1 MSMDITAA
9 RTERQPQVK
18 PRVVIIG
25 GGISGLSAAWH
36 LQQNGAD
43 VQYSVLEASERW
55 GGKVRSERVDE
66 FVIEAGPDSFLTQKP
81 WALQLARE
89 LGLSDRLLGTNDRM
103 RNVYVLHRG
112 KPVKL
117 PDGVMMIVPTKF
129 APFALSPLI
138 SPLGKLRM
146 GMDLLIPAK
155 RDDRD
160 ETLAEFV
167 RRRLGSEA
175 LDKIAEPLM
184 SGIYNA
190 EADTEHPGDLP
201 ALSGKPERE
210 HGSLICG
217 CWASRRQPKHT
228 PKHTP
233 GAAARKRR
241 RSCRR
246 KAARRS

>member
-146 GMDLLIPAK
+146 GMDLFIPAK

-190 EADTEHPGDLP
+190 EADKQSILATFPRFRQL
-201 ALSGKPERE
+201 ERE
-210 HGSLICG
+210 HGSLIRG
-217 CWASRRQPKHT
+217 MLASRRQPK
-228 PKHTP
+228 PAP

-241 RSCRR
+241 RSCRC